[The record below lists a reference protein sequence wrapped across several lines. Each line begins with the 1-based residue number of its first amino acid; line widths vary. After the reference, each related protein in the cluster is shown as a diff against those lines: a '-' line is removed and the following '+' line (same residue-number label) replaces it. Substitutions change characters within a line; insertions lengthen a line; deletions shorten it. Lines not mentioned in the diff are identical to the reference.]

1 MGGRQLENQ
10 ELQRVS
16 NKEMRTAMERIKSG
30 NDPYDIPVEYWRNL
44 GERGI
49 IFLT

>member
-16 NKEMRTAMERIKSG
+16 NKEMRAAMERIKSG
-30 NDPYDIPVEYWRNL
+30 KLSI
-44 GERGI
+44 
-49 IFLT
+49 